1 MEPDITRRVAPAG
14 PYFYRR
20 PLHANEV
27 IPAIGVGIGVGLAAF
42 YVARLLLQ
50 RTPLAPAPEPPL
62 AREDLLSPPTRRDAA
77 ARG

>member
-1 MEPDITRRVAPAG
+1 MEPQVTRRIAAPE

-20 PLHANEV
+20 PLRTNEV
-27 IPAIGVGIGVGLAAF
+27 IPAIGVGIGVGFAAF

-50 RTPLAPAPEPPL
+50 RTLLAPAPEAPL
-62 AREDLLSPPTRRDAA
+62 ERQDTT

>member
-1 MEPDITRRVAPAG
+1 MEPENTRRIAAAD

-20 PLHANEV
+20 PLRMNEV
-27 IPAIGVGIGVGLAAF
+27 IPAIGVGVGVGLAAF

-50 RTPLAPAPEPPL
+50 RTPLAPAPEAPRVRQDP
-62 AREDLLSPPTRRDAA
+62 A